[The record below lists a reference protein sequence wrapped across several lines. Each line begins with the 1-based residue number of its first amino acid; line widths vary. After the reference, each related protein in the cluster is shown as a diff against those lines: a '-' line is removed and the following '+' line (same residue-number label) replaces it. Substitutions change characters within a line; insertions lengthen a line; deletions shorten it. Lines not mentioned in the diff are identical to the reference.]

1 MFVLFQFKEVNHAHS
16 ILADPSKREIY
27 DKYGSMGLYIAEQF
41 GEEVRSNLLILFSIE
56 LSNICATACFCY
68 RDFFEIFPIVWG
80 LKDYF
85 RNNIPSWKAVF
96 TSLLKALSN
105 PKKLPVTSQDIIS
118 FKRPFVPQH
127 SPLYDAKCYASLIV
141 NWCDLYH
148 NE

>member
-41 GEEVRSNLLILFSIE
+41 GEEVRSNLLILFFIE
-56 LSNICATACFCY
+56 LSNICATTCFCY
-68 RDFFEIFPIVWG
+68 RDFFEIFPVVWG

-105 PKKLPVTSQDIIS
+105 PKKTPSNITRHHFI
-118 FKRPFVPQH
+118 
-127 SPLYDAKCYASLIV
+127 
-141 NWCDLYH
+141 
-148 NE
+148 